1 MTNGPIAVVGATGYT
16 GGRVLASLARRGV
29 SVRLVGRNNQR
40 LTRAASGPDSAA
52 VRAVTSW
59 ESESLG
65 QALEGCSAVISC
77 AGPFVPAG
85 RPVVAGALQARVPY
99 TDYGRTALHPPRLR

>member
-16 GGRVLASLARRGV
+16 GWSSLGF
-29 SVRLVGRNNQR
+29 
-40 LTRAASGPDSAA
+40 TRAPRRLCSVGGAQQRTADESGQCAE

-77 AGPFVPAG
+77 AGPFVRAG